1 VFTFGD
7 VGYVDE
13 DGFVFLS
20 DRKIDMIISGGVNIY
35 PAEIES
41 VLVTHDAVADAAV
54 FGIPNEDFGEE
65 IKAVVEL
72 REGRKA
78 SGALASELEAFC
90 RDRLAGYKIPRSID
104 FTEELPRTETGK
116 LVKRRLRDPYW
127 ASAGRT
133 I

>member
-1 VFTFGD
+1 
-7 VGYVDE
+7 
-13 DGFVFLS
+13 VFLS

-54 FGIPNEDFGEE
+54 FGIPSEDFGEE
-65 IKAVVEL
+65 VKAVVEL
-72 REGRKA
+72 RQGREA
-78 SGALASELEAFC
+78 TGALASELEAFC
-90 RDRLAGYKIPRSID
+90 RDHLAGYKVPRSID
-104 FTEELPRTETGK
+104 FTGELPRTETGK

-127 ASAGRT
+127 ESAGRT